1 MAFNTDNTEIMNEQ
15 QKDISQNIGRLM
27 ETSFKLHSPICQ
39 LHLIRE
45 KINARGYKPFDK
57 VDIMG
62 ELGSVQ
68 HLAGELH
75 ERMLKIYDLI
85 NNDKEL

>member
-1 MAFNTDNTEIMNEQ
+1 MAFNTEIMIEH
-15 QKDISQNIGRLM
+15 QKDLSQNIGMLM
-27 ETSFKLHSPICQ
+27 ETSFKFNSPIGQ

-62 ELGSVQ
+62 ELGKMQ
-68 HLAGELH
+68 QLAGELH
-75 ERMLKIYDLI
+75 QRMLAIYDLI
-85 NNDKEL
+85 K

>member
-1 MAFNTDNTEIMNEQ
+1 MASNTEIMNQ
-15 QKDISQNIGRLM
+15 HQKDISQNISMLM
-27 ETSFKLHSPICQ
+27 ETGFKLTSPIGQ

-57 VDIMG
+57 VDIIG
-62 ELGSVQ
+62 ELGRMQ
-68 HLAGELH
+68 QLANELH

-85 NNDKEL
+85 K